1 MGKLERMAARRFVAG
16 IALAALLAP
25 AGCVLKSG
33 ESADF
38 AGSSPDTWARALLAR
53 DVDPAAV
60 VNPIAFTPEMRDD
73 ADRLAGQGSVSK
85 RLEALQDGL
94 FDASRFPFQY
104 DSRGTFAAIEAYSER
119 RGNCLSFTCL
129 FIAMARSLGL
139 DARAAIPAY
148 EGRSEREGDLV
159 VVNTHVVATYG
170 ISDSLLIFDFDRT
183 RERRVVGANMIDDL
197 YLAALYLN
205 NLGVEHLRTGRYDVA
220 IGQFETAI
228 RLSPKLLAARGNLG
242 VARRRAGDTEGALST
257 YQEALEIEPRDPGI
271 LGNLAALYRLQG
283 LEREAEAA
291 LTLASV
297 ASASPYFLVVRADLE
312 RGQGRPD
319 KALKLYRRAHRMD
332 RKFADPLV
340 GIAETELAQGHRR
353 AARSAAYEALAIE
366 PGNAA
371 ALRVLERLGEGGAPQ
386 P

>member
-1 MGKLERMAARRFVAG
+1 MAARRFVAG
-16 IALAALLAP
+16 IALAGLLAP

-33 ESADF
+33 GSADL
-38 AGSSPDTWARALLAR
+38 AGSSPDAWARALLAR
-53 DVDPAAV
+53 DIDPAAV
-60 VNPIAFTPEMRDD
+60 PNPIAFTPEMRDA

-85 RLEALQDGL
+85 RLQALQGGL

-170 ISDSLLIFDFDRT
+170 ISDSLLVFDFDRT

-197 YLAALYLN
+197 YLGGLYLS
-205 NLGVEHLRTGRYDVA
+205 NLGVEDLRTGRYDVA
-220 IGQFETAI
+220 IGRFETAI
-228 RLSPKLLAARGNLG
+228 RLAPKLLAARGNLG
-242 VARRRAGDTEGALST
+242 VARRRAGDTAGALRA

-283 LEREAEAA
+283 LEREAQAA
-291 LTLASV
+291 LALASV
-297 ASASPYFLVVRADLE
+297 ATASPYFLVVRADLE
-312 RGQGRPD
+312 RAQGRPEA
-319 KALKLYRRAHRMD
+319 ALRLYRRAHRMD
-332 RKFADPLV
+332 RSFADPLV
-340 GIAETELAQGHRR
+340 GIAETELGLGHGRS
-353 AARSAAYEALAIE
+353 ARSAAYEALEIE
-366 PGNAA
+366 PGSAA
-371 ALRVLERLGEGGAPQ
+371 ARKVLERLGEGGAPQ